1 MTLMSHVAAADLL
14 EGVPDFT
21 SWDEAEEWIKD
32 MQEWPLDGF
41 NNAQFAT
48 LEWSDIQEE
57 PESSFGLYSSANWRK
72 FVLATFAADLA
83 SYQEPVDQVTFDRLL
98 FVMNA
103 FPQGFRTW
111 WVKTSSQPWRPVGY
125 TGWYPMLDTMFE
137 TFQNSPE
144 KLKNRMVVPN
154 SAASVDGP
162 LLYLFNFSVATPL
175 KKSALTKALMTMCA
189 EDIAKQNP
197 KGLACITVSDE
208 GIRIAKRFGMTCSG
222 HLTIDN
228 TTEGVFVTKK

>member
-1 MTLMSHVAAADLL
+1 MSQIAAADLL
-14 EGVPDFT
+14 EGLPDFT
-21 SWDEAEEWIKD
+21 SWDEAQGWIKD
-32 MQEWPLDGF
+32 MQELPLDGIS
-41 NNAQFAT
+41 NAQFAL

-57 PESSFGLYSSANWRK
+57 PKSSFGLYASTNWRK
-72 FVLATFAADLA
+72 FVLATFAADLV
-83 SYQEPVDQVTFDRLL
+83 SYPEPVDQVNFDRLL
-98 FVMNA
+98 FVMHA

-111 WVKTSSQPWRPVGY
+111 WIKLANQPWRPVGY

-154 SAASVDGP
+154 NTIDGDGP
-162 LLYLFNFSVATPL
+162 ILYLFNFSCAAEL
-175 KKSALTKALMTMCA
+175 KKTALSKALMARCA

-197 KGLACITVSDE
+197 KGLACITVSDD
-208 GIRIAKRFGMTCSG
+208 GIRIAKRFGMACSG

-228 TTEGVFVTKK
+228 TPEGVFVTRK